1 MADVDPDSR
10 VRGLDDIFARFNRS
24 DAPGLV
30 VGIAHHGKL
39 LYRRGFGLAS
49 VELAV
54 ANTPGTRM
62 RIGSTSKH
70 FACLAALLL
79 AEDGKLD
86 VDASIRAYIPELP
99 VLAGEPTLRQLMTH
113 TGGYRCYL
121 DLSVLGNVGAMM
133 EKGEAFRYQ
142 LLQQDVNFAPGER
155 MAYCNGGYHL
165 LSIAIA
171 RASGMAFEA
180 FLKRRIFEPLGMVD
194 TDSVPSDLTVV
205 PGRATPHVPQPDG
218 SYRRGVLPLEDLLG
232 EGAIVST
239 AADMLIWL
247 AHLRGTKRIGSEAS
261 WAQML
266 SPAGYSSGVV
276 GTYCLGLERERYRG
290 VEVIHHAGAVDGG
303 ASQMITVPEHELDI
317 IVITNGAPVSPA
329 ELAWQVIDRL
339 LGDDALETIP
349 PRVKTAGLERLIGR
363 YWSQDSRTLVEILDD
378 EGDLGFN
385 LLNSIALPVVAD
397 QNRYCVTFP
406 GMGPLSFRHV
416 CPVPASLES
425 DVPVMALSNCGH
437 VDRLVRLPDVP
448 PPVTEFASG
457 LTGEYVS
464 NDLAARGTIS
474 FDGSMVT
481 LAVRGTR
488 SGWSSELKVIS
499 RDVAATSATPGKLSV
514 PAVLVVERDDA
525 GRVRGFRLSTTR
537 SMNLHFVRIDDN
549 ATQERE

>member
-1 MADVDPDSR
+1 MADIDPDSR
-10 VRGLDDIFARFNRS
+10 ASALDDIFARFNRS

-30 VGIAHHGKL
+30 VGIAQHGNP

-70 FACLAALLL
+70 FVCLAALLL

-171 RASGMAFEA
+171 RASGTAFET
-180 FLKRRIFEPLGMVD
+180 FLRRRIFEPLGMVN

-205 PGRATPHVPQPDG
+205 PGRATPHVLLPDG

-232 EGAIVST
+232 EGSIVST
-239 AADMLIWL
+239 VADMLIWL
-247 AHLRGTKRIGSEAS
+247 AHLRGTKRIGNAS
-261 WAQML
+261 TWVQML
-266 SPAGYSSGVV
+266 SPARYSSGAV
-276 GTYCLGLERERYRG
+276 GSYCLGLEREKYRG
-290 VEVIHHAGAVDGG
+290 VEVIHHAGAVAGG
-303 ASQMITVPEHELDI
+303 ASQMITVPAHELDI
-317 IVITNGAPVSPA
+317 IVITNGAAVSPT

-339 LGDDALETIP
+339 LVDGVLEAAP
-349 PRVKTAGLERLIGR
+349 SRVKTAGLEEILGR
-363 YWSQDSRTLVEILDD
+363 YWSQDTRTLVELLDD
-378 EGDLGFN
+378 KGDLGFS

-397 QNRYCVTFP
+397 QNHYCVTFP
-406 GMGPLSFRHV
+406 GMGPLSFGHV
-416 CPVPASLES
+416 PTSLLSDAPVIE
-425 DVPVMALSNCGH
+425 LSNCGH

-448 PPVTEFASG
+448 TPVTEFASG
-457 LTGEYVS
+457 LIGQYVS
-464 NDLAARGTIS
+464 NDLAASGTIS
-474 FDGSMVT
+474 FDGSRAT
-481 LAVRGTR
+481 FAVKGTR
-488 SGWSSELKVIS
+488 GGWSSELKVIS
-499 RDVAATSATPGKLSV
+499 RDVAATSVKPGELSV
-514 PAVLVVERDDA
+514 PAVLVVEREGA

-537 SMNLHFVRIDDN
+537 SMNLHFVRTGDN
-549 ATQERE
+549 ATQECE

>member
-10 VRGLDDIFARFNRS
+10 MSGLELDDLLAPFDRS

-30 VGIAHHGKL
+30 VGIAQHGRL

-54 ANTPGTRM
+54 ANTSGTRM

-142 LLQQDVNFAPGER
+142 LLQREVNFAPGER

-171 RASGMAFEA
+171 RASGMTFEA
-180 FLKRRIFEPLGMVD
+180 FLKQRIFEPLGMVN

-205 PGRATPHVPQPDG
+205 PGRATPHVSQPDG
-218 SYRRGVLPLEDLLG
+218 GYRRGVLPLEDLLG
-232 EGAIVST
+232 EGSIVST
-239 AADMLIWL
+239 VADMLIWL

-266 SPAGYSSGVV
+266 SPARYSSGVV
-276 GTYCLGLERERYRG
+276 GTYCLGLVRERYRG

-317 IVITNGAPVSPA
+317 IVITNGAAVSPT

-339 LGDDALETIP
+339 PGDDALEAAP
-349 PRVKTAGLERLIGR
+349 PRVKTAGLEGLLGR
-363 YWSQDSRTLVEILDD
+363 YWSQDTRTLVEILDD
-378 EGDLGFN
+378 KGDLGFN
-385 LLNSIALPVVAD
+385 LLNSIALPVLAD
-397 QNRYCVTFP
+397 GNRYCVTFP
-406 GMGPLSFRHV
+406 GMGPLSFRHL
-416 CPVPASLES
+416 PASPES
-425 DVPVMALSNCGH
+425 DVPVVELSNCGH

-457 LTGEYVS
+457 LTGEYIS
-464 NDLAARGTIS
+464 NDLAARGAIS
-474 FDGSMVT
+474 FAGGEIN

-488 SGWSSELKVIS
+488 SGWSSELKVMS
-499 RDVAATSATPGKLSV
+499 RDVAATAAKPGELSV

-537 SMNLHFVRIDDN
+537 SMNLHFVRTADN
-549 ATQERE
+549 ATQERKQ

>member
-10 VRGLDDIFARFNRS
+10 VSGLDDIFARFNRS

-30 VGIAHHGKL
+30 IGIAQHGKL
-39 LYRRGFGLAS
+39 LYRRAFGLAS

-54 ANTPGTRM
+54 ANTLHTRM

-70 FACLAALLL
+70 FACFAALLL
-79 AEDGKLD
+79 AEDGTLD
-86 VDASIRAYIPELP
+86 IDASIRVYIPELP

-133 EKGEAFRYQ
+133 EKGDAFRYQ
-142 LLQQDVNFAPGER
+142 LQQQDVNFPPGER

-171 RASGMAFEA
+171 RASGMTFEA
-180 FLKRRIFEPLGMVD
+180 FLKQRIFEPLGMVN
-194 TDSVPSDLTVV
+194 TDSVPGDLTVV

-232 EGAIVST
+232 EGSIVST

-247 AHLRGTKRIGSEAS
+247 AHLRGTKRIGSAAS

-266 SPAGYSSGVV
+266 SPARYSSGAV

-303 ASQMITVPEHELDI
+303 ASQMIAVPGHELDI
-317 IVITNGAPVSPA
+317 IVITNGAPASPT

-339 LGDDALETIP
+339 LGDEVLKAAS
-349 PRVKTAGLERLIGR
+349 PRVKTAGLEELIGR
-363 YWSQDSRTLVEILDD
+363 YWSQDTRTLVELLDD
-378 EGDLGFN
+378 KGDLGFN

-397 QNRYCVTFP
+397 ENRYCVTFP
-406 GMGPLSFRHV
+406 GMGPLAFRHV
-416 CPVPASLES
+416 QASPES
-425 DVPVMALSNCGH
+425 DMPVIELSNCGH
-437 VDRLVRLPDVP
+437 VDRLVRLPDVA

-464 NDLAARGTIS
+464 NDLAARATIG
-474 FDGSMVT
+474 FDGSGLT
-481 LAVRGTR
+481 LAVRGAR

-499 RDVAATSATPGKLSV
+499 REVAATSATPGKLSV
-514 PAVLVVERDDA
+514 PAVLVVERDDT
-525 GRVRGFRLSTTR
+525 GRVHGFRLSTTR
-537 SMNLHFVRIDDN
+537 SMNLHFARTNDN
-549 ATQERE
+549 ATQERES

>member
-1 MADVDPDSR
+1 MADADPDSR
-10 VRGLDDIFARFNRS
+10 VRALDDIFARFNRS

-30 VGIAHHGKL
+30 VGIAQHGKL

-54 ANTPGTRM
+54 ANMPGTRM

-70 FACLAALLL
+70 FVCLAALLL

-133 EKGEAFRYQ
+133 EKGDAFRYQ
-142 LLQQDVNFAPGER
+142 LLQQDANFAPGER

-171 RASGMAFEA
+171 RASGMAFET

-205 PGRATPHVPQPDG
+205 PGRATPHVSQPDG

-232 EGAIVST
+232 EGSIVST

-247 AHLRGTKRIGSEAS
+247 AHLRGTKRIGSEAT

-266 SPAGYSSGVV
+266 SPARYSSGVV
-276 GTYCLGLERERYRG
+276 GTYCLGLEREKYWG
-290 VEVIHHAGAVDGG
+290 VEVIHHAGAVAGG
-303 ASQMITVPEHELDI
+303 ASQMITVPTHALDI
-317 IVITNGAPVSPA
+317 IVITNGAPVSPT

-339 LGDDALETIP
+339 LGDDALEAAP
-349 PRVKTAGLERLIGR
+349 PRVKTVELAGLLGR
-363 YWSQDSRTLVEILDD
+363 YWSQDTRTLVEILDD
-378 EGDLGFN
+378 NGELGFN

-397 QNRYCVTFP
+397 QSRYGVTFP

-416 CPVPASLES
+416 PTSLLS
-425 DVPVMALSNCGH
+425 DAPVMELSNCGH

-448 PPVTEFASG
+448 PPVAEFASG
-457 LTGEYVS
+457 FIGNYVS
-464 NDLAARGTIS
+464 NDLAASGTIS
-474 FDGSMVT
+474 FDGSEVS
-481 LAVRGTR
+481 LAVRGVR
-488 SGWSSELKVIS
+488 SGWSSELQVIS
-499 RDVAATSATPGKLSV
+499 RDVAATSVKPGELSV
-514 PAVLVVERDDA
+514 PAVLVVEREDA
-525 GRVRGFRLSTTR
+525 GRVCSFRLSTTR
-537 SMNLHFVRIDDN
+537 SMNLHFARTDDN
-549 ATQERE
+549 ATQGRK

>member
-1 MADVDPDSR
+1 MAGVDPDSR
-10 VRGLDDIFARFNRS
+10 VSGLDDIFAPFDRS

-30 VGIAHHGKL
+30 IGIAQHGKL

-70 FACLAALLL
+70 FVCLAALLL

-171 RASGMAFEA
+171 RVSGMAFEA
-180 FLKRRIFEPLGMVD
+180 FLKRRIFEPLGMVN

-205 PGRATPHVPQPDG
+205 PGRATPHVPLPDG
-218 SYRRGVLPLEDLLG
+218 GYRRGVLPLEDLLG
-232 EGAIVST
+232 EGSIVSS

-266 SPAGYSSGVV
+266 SPARYSSGVV

-303 ASQMITVPEHELDI
+303 ASQMITVPEQELDI
-317 IVITNGAPVSPA
+317 IVITNGAAVSPT

-339 LGDDALETIP
+339 LGDDALEAAP
-349 PRVKTAGLERLIGR
+349 PRVKTAELAGLLGR
-363 YWSQDSRTLVEILDD
+363 YWSQDTRTLVELLDD
-378 EGDLGFN
+378 NGEPGFN
-385 LLNSIALPVVAD
+385 LLNSIALPVIAD
-397 QNRYCVTFP
+397 QSRYCVTFP

-416 CPVPASLES
+416 PTSLLS
-425 DVPVMALSNCGH
+425 DAPVMELSNCGH
-437 VDRLVRLPDVP
+437 VDRLVRLPDVTTSD
-448 PPVTEFASG
+448 TEFGSG

-464 NDLAARGTIS
+464 NDLAACGTIR
-474 FDGSMVT
+474 FDGSKAS

-488 SGWSSELKVIS
+488 SGWSSELKVVS
-499 RDVAATSATPGKLSV
+499 RDVAATSARPGELSV
-514 PAVLVVERDDA
+514 PAVLVVERDDT
-525 GRVRGFRLSTTR
+525 GRVRGFWLSTTR
-537 SMNLHFVRIDDN
+537 SMNLHFVRTDDN
-549 ATQERE
+549 ATQERK

>member
-1 MADVDPDSR
+1 MSA
-10 VRGLDDIFARFNRS
+10 LDDIFARFNRS

-30 VGIAHHGKL
+30 VGIAQHGKP

-70 FACLAALLL
+70 FTCFAALLL
-79 AEDGKLD
+79 AEEGKLD
-86 VDASIRAYIPELP
+86 IDASIRVYIPELP
-99 VLAGEPTLRQLMTH
+99 VLAGEPTLRQLMNH

-142 LLQQDVNFAPGER
+142 LLQQDVNFVPGER

-171 RASGMAFEA
+171 RASGMTFDA
-180 FLKRRIFEPLGMVD
+180 FLKRRIFEPLGMAN

-205 PGRATPHVPQPDG
+205 PGRATPHVPQPG
-218 SYRRGVLPLEDLLG
+218 GGYRRGVLPLEDLLG
-232 EGAIVST
+232 EGSIVST
-239 AADMLIWL
+239 TADMLIWL
-247 AHLRGTKRIGSEAS
+247 AHLRGTKRVGSEAS

-266 SPAGYSSGVV
+266 SPARYSSGMV
-276 GTYCLGLERERYRG
+276 GTYCLGLTRERYRG
-290 VEVIHHAGAVDGG
+290 VEVIHHAGAVEGG

-317 IVITNGAPVSPA
+317 IVITNGAAVSPT

-339 LGDDALETIP
+339 LGDDALQAAP
-349 PRVKTAGLERLIGR
+349 PRVKTAGLEGLLGR
-363 YWSQDSRTLVEILDD
+363 YWSRDTRTLVEILDGK
-378 EGDLGFN
+378 GDLGFN

-397 QNRYCVTFP
+397 ENWYRVTFP

-416 CPVPASLES
+416 PPSPES
-425 DVPVMALSNCGH
+425 DAPTLEFSNCGH
-437 VDRLVRLPDVP
+437 VARLARLPDAS
-448 PPVTEFASG
+448 PPVTEFARG
-457 LTGEYVS
+457 LTGEYGS
-464 NDLAARGTIS
+464 NDLAARGTIR
-474 FDGSMVT
+474 FDGSKVI
-481 LAVRGTR
+481 LAVRGAR

-499 RDVAATSATPGKLSV
+499 QDVAATSATPGELSV
-514 PAVLVVERDDA
+514 PAVLVVERDDT
-525 GRVRGFRLSTTR
+525 GRVNGFRLSTTR
-537 SMNLHFVRIDDN
+537 SMNLHFVRTDDN
-549 ATQERE
+549 ATQEREQ

>member
-1 MADVDPDSR
+1 MADADPDSR
-10 VRGLDDIFARFNRS
+10 VRALDDIFARFNRS

-30 VGIAHHGKL
+30 VGIAQHGKL

-54 ANTPGTRM
+54 ANLPGTRM

-70 FACLAALLL
+70 FVCLAALLL

-86 VDASIRAYIPELP
+86 VDANIRAYIPELP

-133 EKGEAFRYQ
+133 EKGDAFRYQ
-142 LLQQDVNFAPGER
+142 LLQQDANFAPGER

-171 RASGMAFEA
+171 RASGMAFET

-205 PGRATPHVPQPDG
+205 PGRATPHVSQPDG

-232 EGAIVST
+232 EGSIVST

-247 AHLRGTKRIGSEAS
+247 AHLRGTKRIGSEAT

-266 SPAGYSSGVV
+266 SPARYSSGVV
-276 GTYCLGLERERYRG
+276 GTYCLGLEREKYRG
-290 VEVIHHAGAVDGG
+290 VEVIHHAGAVAGG
-303 ASQMITVPEHELDI
+303 ASQMITVPAHELDI
-317 IVITNGAPVSPA
+317 IVITNGAPVSPT

-339 LGDDALETIP
+339 LGDDALEAAP
-349 PRVKTAGLERLIGR
+349 PRVKTAELAGLLGR
-363 YWSQDSRTLVEILDD
+363 YWSQDTRTLVEILDD
-378 EGDLGFN
+378 NGELGFN

-397 QNRYCVTFP
+397 QSRYCVTFP

-416 CPVPASLES
+416 PTSLLS
-425 DVPVMALSNCGH
+425 DAPVMELSNCGH

-448 PPVTEFASG
+448 PPVAEFASG
-457 LTGEYVS
+457 FIGNYVS
-464 NDLAARGTIS
+464 NDLAASGTIS
-474 FDGSMVT
+474 FDGSEVS
-481 LAVRGTR
+481 LAVRGVR
-488 SGWSSELKVIS
+488 SGWSSELQVIS
-499 RDVAATSATPGKLSV
+499 RDVAATSVKPGELSV
-514 PAVLVVERDDA
+514 PAVLVVEREDA
-525 GRVRGFRLSTTR
+525 GRVCSFRLSTTR
-537 SMNLHFVRIDDN
+537 SMNLHFARTDDN
-549 ATQERE
+549 ATQGRK

>member
-1 MADVDPDSR
+1 MADADPDSR
-10 VRGLDDIFARFNRS
+10 VSALDDIFARFNRS

-30 VGIAHHGKL
+30 VGIAQHGML
-39 LYRRGFGLAS
+39 HRRGFGLAS

-86 VDASIRAYIPELP
+86 IEASIRTYIPELP

-113 TGGYRCYL
+113 TSGYRCYL

-133 EKGEAFRYQ
+133 EKGDALRYQ
-142 LLQQDVNFAPGER
+142 LTQQDVNFAPGER

-180 FLKRRIFEPLGMVD
+180 FLKQRIFEPLGMVD

-232 EGAIVST
+232 EGSIVST
-239 AADMLIWL
+239 VADMLIWL
-247 AHLRGTKRIGSEAS
+247 AHLRGTKRIGSDAT
-261 WAQML
+261 WVQML
-266 SPAGYSSGVV
+266 SPARYSSGVV
-276 GTYCLGLERERYRG
+276 GTYCLGLEREKYRG
-290 VEVIHHAGAVDGG
+290 VEVIHHAGAVAGG
-303 ASQMITVPEHELDI
+303 ASQMITVPAHALDI
-317 IVITNGAPVSPA
+317 IVITNGAPVSPT

-339 LGDDALETIP
+339 LGDGVLEAAP
-349 PRVKTAGLERLIGR
+349 PRVKTAELAGLLGR
-363 YWSQDSRTLVEILDD
+363 YWSQDTRTLVEILDD
-378 EGDLGFN
+378 KGDLGFN

-397 QNRYCVTFP
+397 QGRYCVTFP

-416 CPVPASLES
+416 PTSLLSDAPVIE
-425 DVPVMALSNCGH
+425 LSNCGH

-457 LTGEYVS
+457 LIGNYVS
-464 NDLAARGTIS
+464 NDLAASGTIS
-474 FDGSMVT
+474 FDGSRAT

-488 SGWSSELKVIS
+488 GGWSSELQVIS
-499 RDVAATSATPGKLSV
+499 RDVAATSVKPGELSV
-514 PAVLVVERDDA
+514 PAVLVVEREDA
-525 GRVRGFRLSTTR
+525 GLVRGFRLSTTR
-537 SMNLHFVRIDDN
+537 SMNLHFARVDDN
-549 ATQERE
+549 ANQECE